1 MLRLEDCIS
10 MIISKSQNAF
20 IKGRNIMDR
29 VMCLHEILHD
39 TRSKKKEGV
48 ILKID
53 FEKAYDKISWSF
65 LLQTLRQRFLR
76 NLVQMD

>member
-1 MLRLEDCIS
+1 
-10 MIISKSQNAF
+10 
-20 IKGRNIMDR
+20 MDR